1 MTGSISTDPYSFGRG
16 EPRNDL
22 ADKLKPTPIE
32 GVRAARLPNRN
43 LLVTQGTS
51 IPCVLETAMSSDVA
65 GFVSCVVMRD
75 VMSDSGNVVLME
87 KGTQVVGEYR
97 GNVRRGS
104 KRMFVLWTRAKTP
117 TGVIAALASPATDAL
132 GRAGFDGDLDTHFWE
147 RFGSALLLSIV
158 SDASSIGRQQLQD
171 SSIQINNTTGA
182 TNTAAGIAVEQSINI
197 PPTLN
202 KNQGELVNIFVARD
216 VDFSSVYQLRRIETR
231 TQILDRTVPGGHRGP
246 GCGDEMSAV
255 VPSIERDGGRLVL
268 ARYLEPLAPYLADDT
283 LTEIVV
289 NRPGEIFVEGPGGW
303 TRHEAPALTHAYL
316 LHLATAAAG
325 HTRQDIG
332 PEHPVVST
340 SLIGE
345 ERCQIVVPPAVPAG
359 MVSLTIRKPSVLTM
373 TLDAFERAKLFD
385 EVRAASDDLTA
396 DEHRLLALKEAGA
409 WREFLELAVRTR
421 RNIIISGAT
430 GSGKTTLSKALIA
443 AIPAH
448 ERLITIEDTAELVVP
463 HQNCVRL
470 LYAKDGQGL
479 AKIGPARTARILP
492 ADAARPYPVAGA
504 ARWHRLLLSTERE
517 LRPSRI
523 DHDGSCRQCPARLRA
538 ADFIGQG
545 KRGGTRSSSRR
556 YPLAAAAAG

>member
-1 MTGSISTDPYSFGRG
+1 MTEIQNEAPAADRGITPVGAGDNGRTAMLKRGFGALALIAFAFLIIWGTWKGDKPVSDTARKLMIRQAAAFEPVKEAPAAPSTAASIPVAPVAASSAPVPAPDQMLESARRAPVLAYNRPMSSGHPTREGVTGSLGTDPYGFGRG

-171 SSIQINNTTGA
+171 SSIQINNTSGA

-231 TQILDRTVPGGHRGP
+231 TQILDRTVPGVIVAP
-246 GCGDEMSAV
+246 DV
-255 VPSIERDGGRLVL
+255 V
-268 ARYLEPLAPYLADDT
+268 T
-283 LTEIVV
+283 
-289 NRPGEIFVEGPGGW
+289 
-303 TRHEAPALTHAYL
+303 
-316 LHLATAAAG
+316 
-325 HTRQDIG
+325 
-332 PEHPVVST
+332 
-340 SLIGE
+340 
-345 ERCQIVVPPAVPAG
+345 
-359 MVSLTIRKPSVLTM
+359 K
-373 TLDAFERAKLFD
+373 
-385 EVRAASDDLTA
+385 
-396 DEHRLLALKEAGA
+396 
-409 WREFLELAVRTR
+409 
-421 RNIIISGAT
+421 
-430 GSGKTTLSKALIA
+430 
-443 AIPAH
+443 
-448 ERLITIEDTAELVVP
+448 
-463 HQNCVRL
+463 
-470 LYAKDGQGL
+470 
-479 AKIGPARTARILP
+479 
-492 ADAARPYPVAGA
+492 
-504 ARWHRLLLSTERE
+504 
-517 LRPSRI
+517 
-523 DHDGSCRQCPARLRA
+523 
-538 ADFIGQG
+538 
-545 KRGGTRSSSRR
+545 
-556 YPLAAAAAG
+556 